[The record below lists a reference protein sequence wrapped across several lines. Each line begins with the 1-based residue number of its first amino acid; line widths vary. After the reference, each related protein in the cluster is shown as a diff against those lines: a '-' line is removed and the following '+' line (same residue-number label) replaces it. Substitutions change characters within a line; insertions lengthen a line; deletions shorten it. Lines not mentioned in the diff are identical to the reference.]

1 MATVSITNP
10 TVPMRARTSTR
21 DRVRQL
27 AEMHGRSMVDE
38 LDALV
43 EQQFD
48 RLLLNQMLEG
58 MAQDGSDSELAEWQ
72 DAPLASRLD

>member
-1 MATVSITNP
+1 
-10 TVPMRARTSTR
+10 
-21 DRVRQL
+21 
-27 AEMHGRSMVDE
+27 MHGRSMVDE